1 MLSIVLWAS
10 LRLEIRLEMDRFG
23 VGLRSGASSSR
34 CGVSDCRE
42 FFLLR
47 FGEGVPRPPWPRLM
61 ALDARRTVCGW
72 GERAA
77 FWFWWGVL
85 AVEAGCDGRRS
96 LGVLAG
102 PGEDAVEAR
111 EDWRGRGLGCGSLRG
126 VEDVSLP

>member
-1 MLSIVLWAS
+1 
-10 LRLEIRLEMDRFG
+10 
-23 VGLRSGASSSR
+23 
-34 CGVSDCRE
+34 
-42 FFLLR
+42 
-47 FGEGVPRPPWPRLM
+47 M